1 MIKIKPV
8 LSFQNKLALV
18 KYYTKG
24 IINMSNAKDVVI
36 VGAARTAIGTY
47 GGALKDVTACEL
59 GAIAVKEAFARAG
72 VAPEQAGQI
81 VFGNV
86 LHTEARDMYV
96 SRVVGVNAGMAKE
109 SAALTLNRL
118 CGSGLQAIVTAA
130 NAIQLGDT
138 EIAVGGGVESM
149 SRALYATQAARWGA
163 RMGDIAMIDMMV
175 GALSDPFGG
184 GHMGVTAEN
193 VAAQF
198 GITREAQDAFA
209 LESQRRAV
217 AAIAAGHFKS
227 QIVPVELKTRKGV
240 TLFDTDEHPKAD
252 TTLESLAKLRPAF
265 KKENGTVT
273 AGNASGLNDGAAAC
287 VLMEAGAASRAGLTP
302 LARLVSYA
310 VAGVDPSIMG
320 TGPIPAVKLALK
332 RAGLSLNDMHVI
344 ESNEAFAAQSLGVC
358 KGLDLDP
365 ARANPNGGAIALG
378 HPLGASGAIIT
389 IKCLYELIR
398 TNQRYGLITMCIGGG
413 QGIAAIIERL

>member
-1 MIKIKPV
+1 MA
-8 LSFQNKLALV
+8 N
-18 KYYTKG
+18 TR
-24 IINMSNAKDVVI
+24 DVVI
-36 VGAARTAIGTY
+36 IGAARTAIGTF
-47 GGALKDVTACEL
+47 GGSLKDLAPCDL
-59 GAIAVKEAFARAG
+59 GAIAIKEAFTRAG
-72 VAPEQAGQI
+72 IDPAQAGQI

-86 LHTEARDMYV
+86 IHTEARDMYV
-96 SRVVGVNAGMAKE
+96 SRVAGINAGMARE

-138 EIAVGGGVESM
+138 DIAVGGGVENM
-149 SRALYATQAARWGA
+149 SRAPYSMPAARWGT
-163 RMGDIAMIDMMV
+163 RMGDATIVDMMT
-175 GALSDPFGG
+175 GALSDPFGA
-184 GHMGVTAEN
+184 GHMGITAEN
-193 VAAQF
+193 VAEKF

-209 LESQRRAV
+209 LESQKRAV

-227 QIVPVELKTRKGV
+227 QIVPVEIKGRKGV

-265 KKENGTVT
+265 KKEGGTVT

-287 VLMEAGAASRAGLTP
+287 VLMEAGAAARAGLTP

-320 TGPIPAVKLALK
+320 TGPIPAVQLALK
-332 RAGLSLNDMHVI
+332 RAGLTVADMDVI

-358 KGLDLDP
+358 IGLDLDP
-365 ARANPNGGAIALG
+365 ARTNPNGGAIALG

-398 TNQRYGLITMCIGGG
+398 TGKRYGLITMCIGGG
-413 QGIAAIIERL
+413 QGIAAIIERI

>member
-1 MIKIKPV
+1 
-8 LSFQNKLALV
+8 
-18 KYYTKG
+18 
-24 IINMSNAKDVVI
+24 MSNARDVVF
-36 VGAARTAIGTY
+36 VGAARTAIGTF
-47 GGALKDVTACEL
+47 GGALKDMPAADL

-72 VAPEQAGQI
+72 IDPAQAGQI

-86 LHTEARDMYV
+86 IHCEPRDMYV
-96 SRVVGVNAGMAKE
+96 SRVVGLNAGMAKE

-130 NAIQLGDT
+130 NAIQLGDAD
-138 EIAVGGGVESM
+138 IAVGGGVETM
-149 SRALYATQAARWGA
+149 SRAPYSTQAARWGA
-163 RMGDIAMIDMMV
+163 RMGDFKMIDMMV
-175 GALSDPFGG
+175 GALSDPFGA
-184 GHMGVTAEN
+184 GHMGITAEN
-193 VAAQF
+193 IAEQF
-198 GITREAQDAFA
+198 GISRAEQDAFA
-209 LESQRRAV
+209 AESQRRAV

-227 QIVPVELKTRKGV
+227 QIVPVEIKGRKGV
-240 TLFDTDEHPKAD
+240 TLFDTDEHPKAETTVD
-252 TTLESLAKLRPAF
+252 TLARLKPAF
-265 KKENGTVT
+265 KKEGGSVT

-287 VLMEAGAASRAGLTP
+287 VLMEAGAAARAGLTP

-310 VAGVDPSIMG
+310 VAGVEPSIMG

-332 RAGLSLNDMHVI
+332 RAGLALADMDVI

-365 ARANPNGGAIALG
+365 ARTNPNGGAIALG

-398 TNQRYGLITMCIGGG
+398 TSKRYGLITMCIGGG
-413 QGIAAIIERL
+413 QGIAAVIERL